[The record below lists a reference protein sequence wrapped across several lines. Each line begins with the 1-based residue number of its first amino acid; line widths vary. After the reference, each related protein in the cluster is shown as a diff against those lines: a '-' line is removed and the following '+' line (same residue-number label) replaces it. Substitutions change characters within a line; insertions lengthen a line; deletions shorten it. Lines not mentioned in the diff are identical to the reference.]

1 MRAVTVL
8 SVITASVS
16 ANADKDH
23 RSGAKTEVPYAKMCS
38 ERHQVKFQFT
48 NNSASLPF
56 YRHSNSHLPPPAW
69 IEVCRG
75 TVNTS

>member
-16 ANADKDH
+16 THVSKDH
-23 RSGAKTEVPYAKMCS
+23 RRGAKTAGPYAKMCS
-38 ERHQVKFQFT
+38 ERRQVKFQFT

-56 YRHSNSHLPPPAW
+56 CRHSNSHLPPPAW
-69 IEVCRG
+69 IAICRR